1 MLVHKLRLQRGWSQE
16 QLADLSGLSVRTIQ
30 RIERGGSASVE
41 SLKALAAVFE
51 VDFRQLR
58 QEVDM
63 PVPPPPSAPPPA
75 AAPAPSP
82 ASPAS
87 PESPGAAA
95 SVDPRA
101 ASTPQP
107 PPDPGTAPLPADEA
121 LVLAQVRRIR
131 GFYEHLARY
140 ALIVG
145 GLAILNALQGIGYWW
160 VLWVAAGW
168 GIGLLAHGL
177 RAFGRGPFFLGA
189 DWERRQVEKRLK
201 RSL

>member
-51 VDFRQLR
+51 VDFQQLR

-63 PVPPPPSAPPPA
+63 SPAPLPPDPA
-75 AAPAPSP
+75 AAGGPVPADAASAAPH
-82 ASPAS
+82 ASPPADAN
-87 PESPGAAA
+87 PGQAA
-95 SVDPRA
+95 
-101 ASTPQP
+101 
-107 PPDPGTAPLPADEA
+107 LPTDEA

-140 ALIVG
+140 AFIVG
-145 GLAILNALQGIGYWW
+145 GLAVLNAIQYVFHGHTYWW

-177 RAFGRGPFFLGA
+177 RAFGRGPLFLGA

>member
-30 RIERGGSASVE
+30 RIERGGSASIE

-51 VDFRQLR
+51 VDFHQLR

-63 PVPPPPSAPPPA
+63 SDAPHPAPAHDPSSAPPPVA
-75 AAPAPSP
+75 IDARGASLPS
-82 ASPAS
+82 
-87 PESPGAAA
+87 
-95 SVDPRA
+95 
-101 ASTPQP
+101 
-107 PPDPGTAPLPADEA
+107 DET

-131 GFYEHLARY
+131 GFYGHLAQYLLVMTGLVVINAIWSPRFWW
-140 ALIVG
+140 APIV
-145 GLAILNALQGIGYWW
+145 A
-160 VLWVAAGW
+160 VSW
-168 GIGLLAHGL
+168 GAGLLGHAL
-177 RAFGRGPFFLGA
+177 RAFDWWPFLGA